1 MTKPKK
7 AIKPKAIVKPAKP
20 LQVAIVEEAPGI
32 VTARIHADE
41 QTAAE
46 LLQHKDDPQG
56 FFQKLFAWVSS

>member
-1 MTKPKK
+1 MPKPKK
-7 AIKPKAIVKPAKP
+7 VTKPKAIVKPAKP

-46 LLQHKDDPQG
+46 LLQHKDDPHG
-56 FFQKLFAWVSS
+56 FFQKLFAWVNT